1 MNPVIW
7 IALAY
12 GVVAATLLTYTIRL
26 KRRVRRA
33 EMNRPEDGTPRMT
46 QPFPIP

>member
-1 MNPVIW
+1 MTPVIW

-33 EMNRPEDGTPRMT
+33 EMMT